1 MIILEM
7 LNEYLTTPKMEMT
20 TELEMMGLIAI
31 GVIALAILG
40 VICLVWVIGDKVVK
54 YLRKR
59 RGERLFN
66 KVYNKYLKR

>member
-31 GVIALAILG
+31 GVIAFVILG
-40 VICLVWVIGDKVVK
+40 VIA
-54 YLRKR
+54 
-59 RGERLFN
+59 
-66 KVYNKYLKR
+66 

>member
-7 LNEYLTTPKMEMT
+7 LNDYLTTPKMEMT

-31 GVIALAILG
+31 GVIAFVIIF